1 MDSFNK
7 VISFILGLV
16 VIVVF
21 IAVLTGRFNLKS
33 KLGALGKKTPVVTQA
48 PTVTPIESIVSSN
61 IVPTVTPTVNPT
73 YNKVSGLKRS
83 PPPTTIPSTGSPT
96 VLLPLLLSG
105 LTLGSFLRRK
115 K

>member
-1 MDSFNK
+1 MDGFNK

-21 IAVLTGRFNLKS
+21 VAVLSGKFNLKS
-33 KLGALGKKTPVVTQA
+33 KLASLGK
-48 PTVTPIESIVSSN
+48 
-61 IVPTVTPTVNPT
+61 VTPTVTSTITPTITITPGKGTVVPSGTTPGAENSQYHPYSSNPP
-73 YNKVSGLKRS
+73 K
-83 PPPTTIPSTGSPT
+83 TIPSTGSPT
-96 VLLPLLLSG
+96 MLLPLLASG